1 MIQVGIRANIISK
14 NIHRRSGAYNAAE
27 TQYQCHKEHQAAF
40 VNRQF
45 HNTFLSAYQVSM
57 LSCPVLSFVW
67 YGSGF
72 IRAYAPLPFCP
83 KADVV
88 SL

>member
-1 MIQVGIRANIISK
+1 MLIVRSVSTKSAFLISTVCEVDCCKVVSLTFCMIA
-14 NIHRRSGAYNAAE
+14 
-27 TQYQCHKEHQAAF
+27 
-40 VNRQF
+40 
-45 HNTFLSAYQVSM
+45 HNNESAYQVSM
-57 LSCPVLSFVW
+57 LSCPALSFVW
-67 YGSGF
+67 YDSGF